1 MARRIE
7 FKVGNNGHLLY
18 PDIKQMYLLL
28 LAAIVLFLLFQ
39 RPRESF
45 QNPSQLSA
53 EEYEALLETPTGRA
67 LKTELLNRARS
78 QSIPNEAIPDYV
90 NASVKTSL
98 DKAWM
103 LYSSLSDK
111 SKILERIQA
120 MTMSPEAIRQDGRPL
135 AEAYTAFLENY
146 YSKAPTA
153 SKEITKTAGPIEPI
167 SKTDLA
173 SLLESV
179 KDPKVRDMLSKYS
192 THMVRYYT
200 TGEAAHKA
208 AADREM
214 QSFQEHVQN
223 LNVAATEDSKK
234 ISEAIA
240 KFDPQNRGMDALR
253 DEISDI
259 QQSGLRVEDD
269 YETQKRINDTI
280 PEVTRTDYMS
290 RLLVIVGVLAI
301 GVIAWR
307 VSP

>member
-1 MARRIE
+1 
-7 FKVGNNGHLLY
+7 
-18 PDIKQMYLLL
+18 MYLLL

-234 ISEAIA
+234 ISEAWTLCGMRFRIFNSRVFES
-240 KFDPQNRGMDALR
+240 KTTTKHKRG
-253 DEISDI
+253 S
-259 QQSGLRVEDD
+259 
-269 YETQKRINDTI
+269 T
-280 PEVTRTDYMS
+280 TRYPKS
-290 RLLVIVGVLAI
+290 RAPITCRGCSSSSACLP
-301 GVIAWR
+301 
-307 VSP
+307 SE